1 MKLHREDNM
10 MRDLFRGG
18 LVTALLV
25 LSFALAPPAIAQGD
39 EYDEARNLVQRV
51 QDDLHALHPTR
62 DKDRSRINDALK
74 HLSDLDRKFTKDQ
87 FRKGPL
93 SDAIGNLKDIL
104 DHNTLEPRERDVVSA
119 DIHDLRELR
128 LFKGR

>member
-1 MKLHREDNM
+1 MIRN
-10 MRDLFRGG
+10 LFRWG

-25 LSFALAPPAIAQGD
+25 FLFAPVPAALAQGD

-51 QDDLHALHPTR
+51 QDDIHKLHPVAH
-62 DKDRSRINDALK
+62 KDRERVKDALK

-87 FRKGPL
+87 FRKAPL
-93 SDAIGNLKDIL
+93 SDAIGNIQGIL
-104 DHNTLEPRERDVVSA
+104 DHNTLDARERDTLNA

>member
-1 MKLHREDNM
+1 MIKN
-10 MRDLFRGG
+10 LFRGS
-18 LVTALLV
+18 LVTALL
-25 LSFALAPPAIAQGD
+25 ALIIAPAPAALAQGD

-51 QDDLHALHPTR
+51 QDDLHTLHPVAH
-62 DKDRSRINDALK
+62 KDRERVKGALK

-87 FRKGPL
+87 FRKAPL
-93 SDAIGNLKDIL
+93 SDAIGNVQGIL
-104 DHNTLEPRERDVVSA
+104 EHNTLDARERDTLNT